1 MPKRGYSQTQ
11 TVTRTSSF
19 SKPKRRKQPK
29 RTYSSAFRSAEV
41 KFLDTNIG
49 TAIGTVAQTLESAN
63 LVIIPQGDTESSRQG
78 RKVMVKKIHCKGEL
92 VLTAATAAANT
103 SETVK
108 VYVLQDK
115 QTNNA
120 QFTAA
125 QLLESDVMFS
135 FRNLANQKR
144 FKILWQDTICLQAG
158 GAAASGAAF
167 VFSEARQKFSCNLNV
182 NIPIT
187 YDNSDTDGAID
198 TQTENTLYFVTQSA
212 TGAIVTLTGQAR
224 VRYTDL

>member
-1 MPKRGYSQTQ
+1 MTTTSQ
-11 TVTRTSSF
+11 RY
-19 SKPKRRKQPK
+19 KKRRSYKHTRAYNVK
-29 RTYSSAFRSAEV
+29 GSIEE
-41 KFLDTNIG
+41 KFLDTNLG

-63 LVIIPQGDTESSRQG
+63 LVLIPQGDTESSRQG

-108 VYVLQDK
+108 VYVLLDK

-125 QLLESDVMFS
+125 QLLEGDSLFS

-167 VFSEARQKFSCNLNV
+167 VFSEARQKYSCNLNV

-198 TQTENTLYFVTQSA
+198 TQTENSVYFVTQSA